1 MWEGWFE
8 YMGGSDGSEGGS
20 GEAYHTQ
27 GTPPGTTNF
36 TFSEGFCHVKNL
48 LTFVFVFVFQYLL
61 YLYFNFCMGG

>member
-20 GEAYHTQ
+20 GEAYHTL

-36 TFSEGFCHVKNL
+36 TFSEGGFPC
-48 LTFVFVFVFQYLL
+48 
-61 YLYFNFCMGG
+61 